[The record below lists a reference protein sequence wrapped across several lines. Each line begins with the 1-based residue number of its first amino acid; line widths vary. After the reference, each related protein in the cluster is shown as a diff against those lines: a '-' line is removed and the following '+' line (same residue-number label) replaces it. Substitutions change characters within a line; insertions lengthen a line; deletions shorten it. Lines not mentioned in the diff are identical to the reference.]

1 MSFWFWCKE
10 CLQGHC
16 DCGVRE
22 VIGGEFAEVLTVVYV
37 VSVGIVTVYFWECVL
52 AQGACVREIMYTC
65 TGSMREIMCTFTGRG
80 CEGDHM
86 YLHREHVGDHDREH
100 EGDHVYLHR
109 E

>member
-65 TGSMREIMCTFTGRG
+65 TGSMC
-80 CEGDHM
+80 
-86 YLHREHVGDHDREH
+86 

-109 E
+109 EHEGDHVYFHREGV